1 MLSPAAWLRSIVM
14 VLSPSEFERKGLGH
28 SRGISPLSGG
38 PLLIGRLIHQ
48 KQHCNRTF
56 RMRVRWPPSCFAW
69 PLEKSKKGLRTGLP
83 TLWTIR
89 IGPQMRQLVCRAY
102 SGIQAPSR
110 WDWIPVHCTHC
121 TALCET
127 KLNGTLRS
135 FLDIS
140 EINNE
145 LLFS

>member
-1 MLSPAAWLRSIVM
+1 M
-14 VLSPSEFERKGLGH
+14 F
-28 SRGISPLSGG
+28 
-38 PLLIGRLIHQ
+38 
-48 KQHCNRTF
+48 
-56 RMRVRWPPSCFAW
+56 
-69 PLEKSKKGLRTGLP
+69 GLRYFAKRNETKWYFAKWYFAKWYFAKWYFAKWYFAK
-83 TLWTIR
+83 WT
-89 IGPQMRQLVCRAY
+89 QLVCRAY

-110 WDWIPVHCTHC
+110 WDWILVHCTHC

-145 LLFS
+145 LVFSKDLLFLKKNVWKNAQL